1 MPWRSQKWEQTL
13 LFFTEDVQGQSLQ
26 TQMLKNAIIIHS
38 KEKNSQNYNVHAIY
52 GNVLRS
58 GWPNSDMLQSFQ
70 RLNHNFLKLSG
81 ISIVYCFKPN
91 CPPILVLFCL
101 AYIALWKVL
110 MGVLHLLPKLA
121 CFVLYLKIINNFLK
135 TKLCIL

>member
-1 MPWRSQKWEQTL
+1 MPWRSQKWEQNL

-58 GWPNSDMLQSFQ
+58 GWPNSDQYVAV
-70 RLNHNFLKLSG
+70 
-81 ISIVYCFKPN
+81 IS
-91 CPPILVLFCL
+91 
-101 AYIALWKVL
+101 KVDSQFS
-110 MGVLHLLPKLA
+110 V
-121 CFVLYLKIINNFLK
+121 NSRK
-135 TKLCIL
+135 TVWH